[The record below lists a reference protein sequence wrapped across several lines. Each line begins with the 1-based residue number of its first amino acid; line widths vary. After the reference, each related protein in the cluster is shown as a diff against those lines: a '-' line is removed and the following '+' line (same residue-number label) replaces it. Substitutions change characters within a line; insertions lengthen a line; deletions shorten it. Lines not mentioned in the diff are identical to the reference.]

1 MSKQVNLFLFGG
13 GAMNKPIPASH
24 ATPFLL
30 EANKCQT
37 PNAGFPGD
45 FQDLC
50 SFAMDQALAMEKAS
64 QATVVS
70 FNSCM
75 LDIFGNSL
83 EMTAKSFA
91 FCMELQINWLNM
103 FSPYAFSHV
112 AAVGDTV
119 TTNYGKQDEPRAE
132 ALAHDM
138 DIAIGEFAVPESNS
152 VTTIS
157 GSTRESSMDMAMSA
171 RA

>member
-1 MSKQVNLFLFGG
+1 MSKHVNLSLFGG
-13 GAMNKPIPASH
+13 GAMNRPMPASQ

-30 EANKCQT
+30 GAKECQT

-50 SFAMDQALAMEKAS
+50 SLAMDQALAIEKAS
-64 QATVVS
+64 QATVLS

-91 FCMELQINWLNM
+91 FCMELQMNWLNM

-112 AAVGDTV
+112 AAAGQQARS
-119 TTNYGKQDEPRAE
+119 GADE
-132 ALAHDM
+132 LAHGI
-138 DIAIGEFAVPESNS
+138 DIAIGESGATESNT

-157 GSTRESSMDMAMSA
+157 GNPRESSMDMAMSA